1 MTNDLTTY
9 QIYLILLGYL
19 TEQHDDTQMLKSMLT
34 ELYKRAMI
42 NDEMIE
48 SEDKG

>member
-1 MTNDLTTY
+1 MTTY

-19 TEQHDDTQMLKSMLT
+19 TERHDDTEMLRSLLV
-34 ELYKRAMI
+34 ELYKRA
-42 NDEMIE
+42 E

>member
-19 TEQHDDTQMLKSMLT
+19 AERHDDTQMLRNMLV
-34 ELYKRAMI
+34 ELYRRA
-42 NDEMIE
+42 DRAE
-48 SEDKG
+48 SEDKE